1 MKTLVFNSVT
11 KLDLVVWLLV
21 LLFFCGSS
29 LFFGGDLQQSFIGA
43 SGIIVEMMIIGLSI
57 EIIIESIKH
66 IKGIGTVTGFIT
78 NGPEALCLIVGL
90 VAGDVLFAASTP
102 LGSNFMN
109 PVLLIIATIICGKA
123 VQTFKTRPLYTAI
136 TLAAT
141 ASLAVVFYTLDLHSY
156 KFWLMAAL
164 LITIPLF
171 FMRPG
176 EGEEES
182 DDMYH
187 KGARKWLFPAIITL
201 LGAGYFLDPVVSFA
215 ALHSKAPKGVIGFLV
230 LATLTSWPEF
240 KSCLALLS
248 RNKPLA
254 AILNITISNITNIW
268 LAAGGVAYFL
278 LTK

>member
-1 MKTLVFNSVT
+1 LKTLVYNSFT
-11 KLDLVVWLLV
+11 RLDLVVWILV
-21 LLFFCGSS
+21 LFFFCGSS
-29 LFFGGDLQQSFIGA
+29 LFFGGNLQQSFMGA

-66 IKGIGTVTGFIT
+66 IKSIGTITGFIT
-78 NGPEALCLIVGL
+78 NGPEAICLIVGL

-109 PVLLIIATIICGKA
+109 PVLLVIAAFICGKA
-123 VQTFKTRPLYTAI
+123 TQTIRIKPLYSAVTI
-136 TLAAT
+136 IST
-141 ASLAVVFYTLDLHSY
+141 ASLAVIFYTLEEHNY
-156 KFWLMAAL
+156 IYWLLAAL
-164 LITIPLF
+164 LITVPLF
-171 FMRPG
+171 FLRPS

-182 DDMYH
+182 DEMYH
-187 KGARKWLFPAIITL
+187 EGARRWLIPAVL
-201 LGAGYFLDPVVSFA
+201 LLFCAGYFLDSVVSFT
-215 ALHSKAPKGVIGFLV
+215 ALHSKAPKGLIGFLV

-268 LAAGGVAYFL
+268 LAASGVAYHLFF
-278 LTK
+278 